1 MTMTTDAVTNDP
13 AMTDAVM
20 TDAAMTDAAMTD
32 APTPDSSTLAATD
45 AHAELRPAPSESATT
60 ARRPTRFWVLSD
72 LHQEFQDSGKMD
84 VFRWTP
90 DLSSVPEHDAI
101 ILAGDI
107 HAPLSKSIAFAER
120 LGEKGGGKPVFLVAG
135 NHEFYG
141 TVMMEELALARTLA
155 AQTRHVTFLDN
166 DAVTFNGV
174 RIIGCTLWTDFR
186 LFGDEW
192 RLTAMQAVE
201 LGMNDYRRIKRIGE
215 TSGRTRPIRT
225 MDTMALHH
233 ASRSFLETELTKWR
247 DEEDRKAAQRLVIAG
262 SGGGDGDGHNDNS
275 GITRTPMVVITHH
288 APVRAGLAP
297 QFQDDWISA
306 GYASNLNALI
316 EAYAPDLW
324 VFGHTHYG
332 QDTRIEAR
340 TAGAL
345 DGIPRSTRLLSNPR
359 GYEGSDRY
367 NDRFNPGM
375 VVVV

>member
-1 MTMTTDAVTNDP
+1 MTRTNDAP
-13 AMTDAVM
+13 KTD
-20 TDAAMTDAAMTD
+20 TGTLE
-32 APTPDSSTLAATD
+32 PSTLVSATAATD
-45 AHAELRPAPSESATT
+45 EHAETRPALSAS
-60 ARRPTRFWVLSD
+60 AAIPRRPTRFWVLSD
-72 LHQEFQDSGKMD
+72 LHQEFPE
-84 VFRWTP
+84 FRWTP
-90 DLSSVPEHDAI
+90 DLFSVPEHDAI

-107 HAPLSKSIAFAER
+107 HSPISQSIAFAER
-120 LGEKGGGKPVFLVAG
+120 LGEQSGGKPVFLVAG

-141 TVMMEELALARTLA
+141 TVMVDELASARSLA

-201 LGMNDYRRIKRIGE
+201 LGMNDYRRIKRVGE

-233 ASRSFLETELTKWR
+233 ASRTFLETELTKWR
-247 DEEDRKAAQRLVIAG
+247 DEETMKAAQRMVIAG
-262 SGGGDGDGHNDNS
+262 TGSGDGQDVTFE
-275 GITRTPMVVITHH
+275 ITRTPMVVITHH

-297 QFQDDWISA
+297 EFHDDWISA
-306 GYASNLNALI
+306 GYASNLDALI
-316 EAYAPDLW
+316 KAFTPNLW

-332 QDTRIEAR
+332 LDTRIK
-340 TAGAL
+340 AGPNASR

-359 GYEGSDRY
+359 GYPESDRT
-367 NDRFNPGM
+367 NERFNPGI
-375 VVVV
+375 VVEV

>member
-1 MTMTTDAVTNDP
+1 MTTINDAKTIDAVTNDP

-20 TDAAMTDAAMTD
+20 TDAA
-32 APTPDSSTLAATD
+32 TLAATD
-45 AHAELRPAPSESATT
+45 AHAELRPSPSAST
-60 ARRPTRFWVLSD
+60 AASRRPTRFWVLSD
-72 LHQEFQDSGKMD
+72 LHQEFPE
-84 VFRWTP
+84 FRWTP
-90 DLSSVPEHDAI
+90 DLSAVPDHDAI

-120 LGEKGGGKPVFLVAG
+120 LGEQGGGKPVFLVAG

-141 TVMMEELALARTLA
+141 TVMMEELALARSLV
-155 AQTRHVTFLDN
+155 AQTRHVIFLDN
-166 DAVTFNGV
+166 DAITFNGV

-186 LFGDEW
+186 LFGDAW
-192 RLTAMQAVE
+192 RLTAMRSVE

-215 TSGRTRPIRT
+215 TSGRTWPIRT

-247 DEEDRKAAQRLVIAG
+247 DEEDKKAAKRTGIAG
-262 SGGGDGDGHNDNS
+262 TGRGDGQNDTS
-275 GITRTPMVVITHH
+275 GITRMPMVVITHH

-297 QFQDDWISA
+297 EFHDDWISA
-306 GYASNLNALI
+306 GYASNLDALI
-316 EAYAPDLW
+316 EACAPDLW

-340 TAGAL
+340 TDASL

-367 NDRFNPGM
+367 NERFSPGM
-375 VVVV
+375 VVEV